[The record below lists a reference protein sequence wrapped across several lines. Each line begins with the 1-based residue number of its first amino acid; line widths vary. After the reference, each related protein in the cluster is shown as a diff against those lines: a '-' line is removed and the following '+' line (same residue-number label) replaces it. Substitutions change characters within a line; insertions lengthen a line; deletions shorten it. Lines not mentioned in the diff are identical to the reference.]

1 MFQVMFHGANLQPEG
16 LEIGEPI
23 VQSSFNSYDFEPAY
37 VIAYSG
43 DTLDDV
49 QISQKGVSVNGIFSS
64 IAYIL
69 CNPRWI

>member
-1 MFQVMFHGANLQPEG
+1 MYHKTHHGSNLQPEG
-16 LEIGEPI
+16 LEIGETTI
-23 VQSSFNSYDFEPAY
+23 QSSFNSYDFEPAY

-43 DTLDDV
+43 DTLDNT
-49 QISQKGVSVNGIFSS
+49 QISQAGVSVNGIFSS

>member
-1 MFQVMFHGANLQPEG
+1 MQPEG
-16 LEIGEPI
+16 LEIGETI
-23 VQSSFNSYDFEPAY
+23 IQSSFNSYDFEPAY

-49 QISQKGVSVNGIFSS
+49 PISQKGVSVNGIFSS